1 MKGNLWLWTVAAA
14 VLVLAAWVTFYL
26 DIRYLPA
33 VLMLLAVI
41 VVIGVSMSFEDVLLG
56 KYDTPHDEDVHP
68 PALIAWR
75 AVRALVIIAMAAL
88 IVMMV

>member
-1 MKGNLWLWTVAAA
+1 MKANLWLWTAVAA
-14 VLVLAAWVTFYL
+14 VLVLAAWATFYF

-41 VVIGVSMSFEDVLLG
+41 VVIGVSMSFEDVLLR
-56 KYDTPHDEDVHP
+56 KYDTPHDEDAHP

-75 AVRALVIIAMAAL
+75 AMRALVIIAMAVL
-88 IVMMV
+88 IFMMV